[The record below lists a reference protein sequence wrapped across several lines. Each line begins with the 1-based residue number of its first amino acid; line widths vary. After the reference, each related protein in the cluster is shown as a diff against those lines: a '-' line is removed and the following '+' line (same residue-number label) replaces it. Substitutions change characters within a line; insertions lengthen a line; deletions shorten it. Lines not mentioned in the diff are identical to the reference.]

1 MKFFNYI
8 LLLLI
13 SCQLLSLQAD
23 SSFVAV
29 SVSNF
34 SKFREVGAL
43 FESLPTTAH
52 ELCHYIRNLTG
63 KNRRILELG
72 AGKGAVT
79 RHIVKYLQEG
89 DTFDVIELDESFCK
103 SLIQEFPS
111 AKYPQITIHAADM
124 LKFECTQPYDIII
137 CTLPFN
143 AFDDALVTAMLNKIE
158 TFAHSTT
165 YMSYIEYIAGATVR
179 KIGALVSASLEE
191 ENHRRGQLKK
201 FNNNRRIQSKVVFN
215 LPPTY
220 VHHLCFNNSLQDT

>member
-1 MKFFNYI
+1 MKFFNYLF
-8 LLLLI
+8 LLLVT
-13 SCQLLSLQAD
+13 CQALQAD
-23 SSFVAV
+23 SSFAAV

-43 FESLPTTAH
+43 FESLPSTAH
-52 ELCHYIRNLTG
+52 ELCHYIRNITG

-79 RHIVKYLQEG
+79 RHIVKYLQKG
-89 DTFDVIELDESFCK
+89 DTLDVIELDEGFCK
-103 SLIQEFPS
+103 SLMQEFP
-111 AKYPQITIHAADM
+111 AEKYPQLTIHAADM
-124 LKFECTQPYDIII
+124 LKFECKQPYDIII

-158 TFAHSTT
+158 TFTHSATH
-165 YMSYIEYIAGATVR
+165 MSYIEYVAGSTVR

-191 ENHRRGQLKK
+191 ENHRREQLKK
-201 FNNNRRIQSKVVFN
+201 FNNNRRMQSKVVFN

-220 VHHLCFNNSLQDT
+220 VHHLCFNNTSQDA